1 MVMRKAAPGCSFE
14 MNERG
19 EMTERDERGRR
30 GMKGMCV
37 NNEKIYKFV
46 TFVKTNLAWK
56 ESGVGRISMPKLL
69 KIFRDA
75 TQSN

>member
-1 MVMRKAAPGCSFE
+1 
-14 MNERG
+14 
-19 EMTERDERGRR
+19 
-30 GMKGMCV
+30 MKGMCV

-46 TFVKTNLAWK
+46 AFVKTNLAWK